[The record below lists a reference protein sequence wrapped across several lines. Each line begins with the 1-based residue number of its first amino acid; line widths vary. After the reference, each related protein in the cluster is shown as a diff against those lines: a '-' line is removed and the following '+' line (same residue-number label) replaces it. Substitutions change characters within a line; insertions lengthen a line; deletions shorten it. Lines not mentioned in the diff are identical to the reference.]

1 MHIRSACFLIVLLGV
16 LLSGCERTNGSF
28 VCHFG
33 VPGGDQYALADIVAK
48 HITSNY
54 VELADRSVA
63 DRTHKGKIYYVV
75 PGCVPSFTFYEIVA
89 PSDIHRIEELVM
101 QSLDIAGIERVHL
114 HFYEKQNW
122 VTRSA
127 NGGGHRGHESTIKS
141 ITVTNS
147 K

>member
-1 MHIRSACFLIVLLGV
+1 MHIRSVCFLIALLGA

-33 VPGGDQYALADIVAK
+33 VPGGDQYALADTVAK

-63 DRTHKGKIYYVV
+63 ERTHEGKIYYVV

-89 PSDIHRIEELVM
+89 PSDIQRIEDLAR
-101 QSLDIAGIERVHL
+101 QSLDLAGIEKVHL
-114 HFYEKQNW
+114 AFYEKQNW
-122 VTRSA
+122 VTHST
-127 NGGGHRGHESTIKS
+127 NGGGQRGAEVSIKT
-141 ITVTNS
+141 ITVT
-147 K
+147 KAK